1 MSDFLGNKDK
11 RQYVAAAVFVFL
23 IIALFVFL
31 TYVEVP
37 ENNKVLFATILA
49 GIAGRISVAADTLFG
64 ASDAKLEG
72 LQKRIEALEKENA
85 VLVAN
90 EELTKQKYDNLMELI
105 VNRINMGT
113 SPPKGAANVRDAIDI
128 RGD

>member
-1 MSDFLGNKDK
+1 MSDFLRNKDK

-64 ASDAKLEG
+64 ANDAKLES
-72 LQKRIEALEKENA
+72 LKKRIEALEKENA
-85 VLVAN
+85 VLGAN
-90 EELTKQKYDNLMELI
+90 EELTKQK
-105 VNRINMGT
+105 
-113 SPPKGAANVRDAIDI
+113 
-128 RGD
+128 

>member
-11 RQYVAAAVFVFL
+11 RQYVAAAVFIVL
-23 IIALFVFL
+23 ILAIFIFL

-37 ENNKVLFATILA
+37 ENNKVMFTAIFSV
-49 GIAGRISVAADTLFG
+49 IAGRMSAAADTLFG
-64 ASDAKLEG
+64 SNDVEIRSLK
-72 LQKRIEALEKENA
+72 KRIEALEKENA
-85 VLVAN
+85 ILLAN

-113 SPPKGAANVRDAIDI
+113 TPPEGAENVKNAINV
-128 RGD
+128 

>member
-11 RQYVAAAVFVFL
+11 RQYVAAAVFVLL
-23 IIALFVFL
+23 ILAIFIFL

-37 ENNKVLFATILA
+37 ENNKVMFTAIFSV
-49 GIAGRISVAADTLFG
+49 IAGRLSVAADTLFG
-64 ASDAKLEG
+64 QGQDELNALRR
-72 LQKRIEALEKENA
+72 RIEALEKENA
-85 VLVAN
+85 VLLAN
-90 EELTKQKYDNLMELI
+90 EELTKQKYDSLMELI

-113 SPPKGAANVRDAIDI
+113 SPPEGAANVRDAIDI